1 MIRSR
6 TAGPREDENDV
17 TTLYVSHPAAL
28 EHEVPSGHPERPD
41 RMRAVE
47 RANDP
52 KLAQRLLE
60 VIEQMHQDADALRS
74 IDDEIASGVIRCQ

>member
-1 MIRSR
+1 MKWTEQRLRKALKQMANNHESAAVEVMR
-6 TAGPREDENDV
+6 T
-17 TTLYVSHPAAL
+17 
-28 EHEVPSGHPERPD
+28 
-41 RMRAVE
+41 VE

>member
-1 MIRSR
+1 MSMKWTEQRLRKALKQMANNHES
-6 TAGPREDENDV
+6 
-17 TTLYVSHPAAL
+17 AAV
-28 EHEVPSGHPERPD
+28 EV
-41 RMRAVE
+41 MRAVD

>member
-1 MIRSR
+1 MSMKWTEQRLRKALKQMANNHES
-6 TAGPREDENDV
+6 
-17 TTLYVSHPAAL
+17 AAV
-28 EHEVPSGHPERPD
+28 EV
-41 RMRAVE
+41 MRAVE

-74 IDDEIASGVIRCQ
+74 IDDEIASGVVRCQ

>member
-1 MIRSR
+1 MSMKWTEQRLRKALKQMANNHES
-6 TAGPREDENDV
+6 
-17 TTLYVSHPAAL
+17 AAV
-28 EHEVPSGHPERPD
+28 EV
-41 RMRAVE
+41 MRAVE

>member
-1 MIRSR
+1 MSMKWTEQRLRKALKQMANNHES
-6 TAGPREDENDV
+6 
-17 TTLYVSHPAAL
+17 AAV
-28 EHEVPSGHPERPD
+28 EV
-41 RMRAVE
+41 MRAVE

-74 IDDEIASGVIRCQ
+74 IGDEIASGVIRCQ

>member
-1 MIRSR
+1 MSMKWTEQRLRKALKQMANNHES
-6 TAGPREDENDV
+6 
-17 TTLYVSHPAAL
+17 AAV
-28 EHEVPSGHPERPD
+28 EV
-41 RMRAVE
+41 MRAVE

-52 KLAQRLLE
+52 KLAQRLLK

>member
-1 MIRSR
+1 MSMKWTEQRLR
-6 TAGPREDENDV
+6 K
-17 TTLYVSHPAAL
+17 AL
-28 EHEVPSGHPERPD
+28 KQMANNHESVAVEV
-41 RMRAVE
+41 MRAVE

>member
-1 MIRSR
+1 MSMKWTEQRLRKALNQMANNHES
-6 TAGPREDENDV
+6 
-17 TTLYVSHPAAL
+17 AAV
-28 EHEVPSGHPERPD
+28 EV
-41 RMRAVE
+41 MRAVE

>member
-1 MIRSR
+1 RLRKALKQMANNHES
-6 TAGPREDENDV
+6 
-17 TTLYVSHPAAL
+17 AAV
-28 EHEVPSGHPERPD
+28 EV
-41 RMRAVE
+41 MRAVE

>member
-1 MIRSR
+1 MKWTEQRLR
-6 TAGPREDENDV
+6 K
-17 TTLYVSHPAAL
+17 TLKQMANNHESAAV
-28 EHEVPSGHPERPD
+28 EV
-41 RMRAVE
+41 MRAVE

>member
-1 MIRSR
+1 MSMKWTEQRLRKALKQMANNHES
-6 TAGPREDENDV
+6 
-17 TTLYVSHPAAL
+17 AAV
-28 EHEVPSGHPERPD
+28 EVV
-41 RMRAVE
+41 RAVE

>member
-1 MIRSR
+1 MKWTEQRLRKALKQMANNHES
-6 TAGPREDENDV
+6 
-17 TTLYVSHPAAL
+17 AAV
-28 EHEVPSGHPERPD
+28 EV
-41 RMRAVE
+41 MRAVE

-74 IDDEIASGVIRCQ
+74 IDDAIASGVIRCQ

>member
-1 MIRSR
+1 MKWTEQRLRKALKQMANNHES
-6 TAGPREDENDV
+6 
-17 TTLYVSHPAAL
+17 AAV
-28 EHEVPSGHPERPD
+28 EV
-41 RMRAVE
+41 MRAVE

-52 KLAQRLLE
+52 KLAQRLLQ

>member
-1 MIRSR
+1 MSMKWTEQRLRKALKQMANNHES
-6 TAGPREDENDV
+6 
-17 TTLYVSHPAAL
+17 AAV
-28 EHEVPSGHPERPD
+28 EV
-41 RMRAVE
+41 MRAVE

-74 IDDEIASGVIRCQ
+74 IDDENASGVIRCQ

>member
-1 MIRSR
+1 MSMKWTEQRLRKALKQMANNHES
-6 TAGPREDENDV
+6 
-17 TTLYVSHPAAL
+17 AAV
-28 EHEVPSGHPERPD
+28 EA
-41 RMRAVE
+41 MRAVE

>member
-1 MIRSR
+1 MSMKWTEKRLRKALKQMANNHES
-6 TAGPREDENDV
+6 
-17 TTLYVSHPAAL
+17 AAV
-28 EHEVPSGHPERPD
+28 EV
-41 RMRAVE
+41 MRAVE

>member
-1 MIRSR
+1 MSMKWTEQRLRKALKQMANNHES
-6 TAGPREDENDV
+6 
-17 TTLYVSHPAAL
+17 AAV
-28 EHEVPSGHPERPD
+28 EV
-41 RMRAVE
+41 MRAVE

-52 KLAQRLLE
+52 KLAQRLFE

>member
-1 MIRSR
+1 MSMKWTEQRLRKALKQMANNHES
-6 TAGPREDENDV
+6 
-17 TTLYVSHPAAL
+17 AAV
-28 EHEVPSGHPERPD
+28 EV
-41 RMRAVE
+41 MRAVE

-60 VIEQMHQDADALRS
+60 VIEQTHQDADALRS

>member
-1 MIRSR
+1 MKWTEQRLRKALKQMANNHES
-6 TAGPREDENDV
+6 
-17 TTLYVSHPAAL
+17 AAV
-28 EHEVPSGHPERPD
+28 EV
-41 RMRAVE
+41 MRAVE

-52 KLAQRLLE
+52 KLEQRLLE

>member
-1 MIRSR
+1 MKWTEQRLRKALKQMANNHES
-6 TAGPREDENDV
+6 
-17 TTLYVSHPAAL
+17 AAV
-28 EHEVPSGHPERPD
+28 EV
-41 RMRAVE
+41 MRAVE

-74 IDDEIASGVIRCQ
+74 IDDEIARGVIRCQ

>member
-1 MIRSR
+1 MSMKWTEQRLRKALKQMANNHES
-6 TAGPREDENDV
+6 
-17 TTLYVSHPAAL
+17 AAV
-28 EHEVPSGHPERPD
+28 EV
-41 RMRAVE
+41 MRAVE

-60 VIEQMHQDADALRS
+60 VIGQMHQDADALRS

>member
-1 MIRSR
+1 MSMKWTEQRLRKALKQMANNHES
-6 TAGPREDENDV
+6 
-17 TTLYVSHPAAL
+17 AAV
-28 EHEVPSGHPERPD
+28 EV
-41 RMRAVE
+41 MRAVE

-74 IDDEIASGVIRCQ
+74 IDDEIASGVISCQ

>member
-1 MIRSR
+1 
-6 TAGPREDENDV
+6 
-17 TTLYVSHPAAL
+17 
-28 EHEVPSGHPERPD
+28 
-41 RMRAVE
+41 MRAVE

>member
-1 MIRSR
+1 MKWTEQRLRKALKQMANNHES
-6 TAGPREDENDV
+6 
-17 TTLYVSHPAAL
+17 AAV
-28 EHEVPSGHPERPD
+28 EV
-41 RMRAVE
+41 MRAVE

-74 IDDEIASGVIRCQ
+74 IDDEIASGVIHCQ

>member
-1 MIRSR
+1 MKWTEQRLRKALKQMANNHES
-6 TAGPREDENDV
+6 
-17 TTLYVSHPAAL
+17 AAV
-28 EHEVPSGHPERPD
+28 EV
-41 RMRAVE
+41 MRAVE

-60 VIEQMHQDADALRS
+60 VIEQMHQNADALRS

>member
-1 MIRSR
+1 MKWTEQRLRKALKQMANNHES
-6 TAGPREDENDV
+6 
-17 TTLYVSHPAAL
+17 AAV
-28 EHEVPSGHPERPD
+28 EV
-41 RMRAVE
+41 MRAVE

-74 IDDEIASGVIRCQ
+74 IDDKIASGVIRCQ

>member
-1 MIRSR
+1 MKWTEQRLRKALKQMANNHES
-6 TAGPREDENDV
+6 
-17 TTLYVSHPAAL
+17 AAV
-28 EHEVPSGHPERPD
+28 EV
-41 RMRAVE
+41 MRAVE

-74 IDDEIASGVIRCQ
+74 IDDENASGVIRCQ

>member
-1 MIRSR
+1 MKWTEQRLRKALKQMANNHES
-6 TAGPREDENDV
+6 
-17 TTLYVSHPAAL
+17 AAV
-28 EHEVPSGHPERPD
+28 EV
-41 RMRAVE
+41 MRAVE

-74 IDDEIASGVIRCQ
+74 INDEIASGVIRCQ

>member
-1 MIRSR
+1 MKWTEQRLRKALKQMANNHES
-6 TAGPREDENDV
+6 
-17 TTLYVSHPAAL
+17 AAV
-28 EHEVPSGHPERPD
+28 EV
-41 RMRAVE
+41 MRAVE

-60 VIEQMHQDADALRS
+60 VIEQMHLDADALRS

>member
-1 MIRSR
+1 MSMKWTEQRLRKALKQMANNHES
-6 TAGPREDENDV
+6 
-17 TTLYVSHPAAL
+17 AAV
-28 EHEVPSGHPERPD
+28 EV
-41 RMRAVE
+41 MRAVE

-52 KLAQRLLE
+52 KMAQRLLE

>member
-1 MIRSR
+1 MKWTEQRLRKALKQMANNHES
-6 TAGPREDENDV
+6 
-17 TTLYVSHPAAL
+17 AAV
-28 EHEVPSGHPERPD
+28 EV
-41 RMRAVE
+41 MRAVE

-74 IDDEIASGVIRCQ
+74 IDDEIASGVISCQ

>member
-1 MIRSR
+1 MSMKWTEQRLRKALKQMANNHES
-6 TAGPREDENDV
+6 
-17 TTLYVSHPAAL
+17 AAV
-28 EHEVPSGHPERPD
+28 EV
-41 RMRAVE
+41 MRAVE

-52 KLAQRLLE
+52 KLAQRLLQ

>member
-1 MIRSR
+1 MKWTEQRLRKAFKQMANNHES
-6 TAGPREDENDV
+6 
-17 TTLYVSHPAAL
+17 AAV
-28 EHEVPSGHPERPD
+28 EV
-41 RMRAVE
+41 MRAVE

>member
-1 MIRSR
+1 MKWTEQRLRKVLKQMANNHES
-6 TAGPREDENDV
+6 
-17 TTLYVSHPAAL
+17 AAV
-28 EHEVPSGHPERPD
+28 EV
-41 RMRAVE
+41 MRAVE

>member
-1 MIRSR
+1 MSMKWTEQRLRKALKQMANNHES
-6 TAGPREDENDV
+6 
-17 TTLYVSHPAAL
+17 AAV
-28 EHEVPSGHPERPD
+28 EV
-41 RMRAVE
+41 MRAVE

-74 IDDEIASGVIRCQ
+74 IDDEISSGVIRCQ

>member
-1 MIRSR
+1 MKWTEKRLRKALKQMANNHES
-6 TAGPREDENDV
+6 
-17 TTLYVSHPAAL
+17 AAV
-28 EHEVPSGHPERPD
+28 EV
-41 RMRAVE
+41 MRAVE